1 MVLII
6 KPLAMIKPLLLLLCM
21 LFLPVALYSQV
32 RITEKKVEEVLIQ
45 FEDAEVDIIELKTM
59 RKWKALELSHEMKSQ
74 MDYNVI
80 RVKYTSKGTN
90 RMVIIDLNLVPIRYD
105 YLDKW
110 Q

>member
-1 MVLII
+1 
-6 KPLAMIKPLLLLLCM
+6 
-21 LFLPVALYSQV
+21 V

-45 FEDAEVDIIELKTM
+45 FENAEVDIVELKTM

-80 RVKYTSKGTN
+80 RVKYKSKGTE

-105 YLDKW
+105 YLNRW
-110 Q
+110 E

>member
-1 MVLII
+1 
-6 KPLAMIKPLLLLLCM
+6 MIKPLLLLLCI
-21 LFLPVALYSQV
+21 LFIPITLSAQV

-45 FEDAEVDIIELKTM
+45 FENAEVDIVELKTM

-80 RVKYTSKGTN
+80 RVKYKSKGTE

-105 YLDKW
+105 YLNRW
-110 Q
+110 E